1 MANNDKKNYYDND
14 QIKINENLSFIDCFV
29 CDWDRCLHI
38 SKAEHNLNFMS
49 CIEWNEPRYTNMVYT
64 HIRFH
69 AIFAIRTQMY
79 TNHSLYEIVAEIES
93 GSVAENIGQKWK
105 KEL

>member
-64 HIRFH
+64 HKIPCD
-69 AIFAIRTQMY
+69 IC
-79 TNHSLYEIVAEIES
+79 HSDANVHKS
-93 GSVAENIGQKWK
+93 
-105 KEL
+105 